1 MPSVQHEAIV
11 RLFHERP
18 QLAAELLAE
27 SLHVPLPRYDHAAV
41 ETGDLTTVTPAEL
54 RADSV
59 VVLTRERPDALPM
72 PVLAIV
78 VEVQRSPDP
87 DKRWSWPMYLV
98 SLRTRMKCP
107 SVLLVICPDLKVAH
121 WSRQPIGLGHPGLV
135 LSPLVAGP
143 TDVPVIVN
151 PLEAADDPELAVLS
165 VITHATAPEG
175 PDILNAL
182 LTAVHKLDPERG
194 ALYAD
199 MVRAA
204 LPDKIWEHLENLM
217 QTEPREF
224 LSDWARDN
232 VARGKAEGLAEGKA
246 EGLAEGKA
254 EGRVT
259 SIFAVLS
266 ARGLDVPDDVRTAI
280 GECSD
285 LEQLDAWVQAAA
297 TAQSAR
303 DLLNI

>member
-1 MPSVQHEAIV
+1 MPSIQHEAIV

-27 SLHVPLPRYDHAAV
+27 SLHVPLPHYDHAAV
-41 ETGDLTTVTPAEL
+41 ETGDLTAVTPAEL

-59 VVLTRERPDALPM
+59 VVLTRERADARPK
-72 PVLAIV
+72 PVLAVV

-98 SLRTRMKCP
+98 SLRARMKCP

-121 WSRQPIGLGHPGLV
+121 WSRQPIELGHPGLV
-135 LSPLVAGP
+135 LCPLVVGP
-143 TDVPVIVN
+143 ADVPVIVD
-151 PLEAADDPELAVLS
+151 PLAAADDPELAVLS
-165 VITHATAPEG
+165 VIAHATTPEG

-182 LTAVHKLDPERG
+182 LTAVHKLDPDRG
-194 ALYAD
+194 ARYAD

-204 LPDKIWEHLENLM
+204 LPDKIWEHLEDLM
-217 QTEPREF
+217 QTETREF

-232 VARGKAEGLAEGKA
+232 VAKGKAEGKA
-246 EGLAEGKA
+246 EA
-254 EGRVT
+254 
-259 SIFAVLS
+259 IFAVLS
-266 ARGLDVPDDVRTAI
+266 ARGLSIPDDVRAAI

-285 LEQLDAWVQAAA
+285 LERLEAWIPAAV
-297 TAQSAR
+297 TVQSAR

>member
-27 SLHVPLPRYDHAAV
+27 NLDVPLPRYDHAAV
-41 ETGDLTTVTPAEL
+41 ESGDLTAATPAEL

-59 VVLTRERPDALPM
+59 VVLTRERADTHPK

-98 SLRTRMKCP
+98 SLRARMKCP
-107 SVLLVICPDLKVAH
+107 SVLLVICPDLKAAN
-121 WSRQPIGLGHPGLV
+121 WSRQPIPLGHPGLV

-151 PLEAADDPELAVLS
+151 PLDAADDPELAVLS
-165 VITHATAPEG
+165 VITHATTPEG

-194 ALYAD
+194 ARYAD

-204 LPDKIWEHLENLM
+204 LPDKIWEHLEDFM

-232 VARGKAEGLAEGKA
+232 VAKGEAKGEAKGLAK
-246 EGLAEGKA
+246 
-254 EGRVT
+254 
-259 SIFAVLS
+259 SIFRVLS

-280 GECSD
+280 SECSD
-285 LEQLDAWVQAAA
+285 LERLDAWVQAAV
-297 TAQSAR
+297 TVESAR
-303 DLLNI
+303 DLLNV